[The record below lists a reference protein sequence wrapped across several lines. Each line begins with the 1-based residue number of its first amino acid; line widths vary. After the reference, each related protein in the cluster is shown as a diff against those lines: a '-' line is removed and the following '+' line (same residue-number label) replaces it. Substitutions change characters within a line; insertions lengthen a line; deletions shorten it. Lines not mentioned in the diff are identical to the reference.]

1 MMPKSIDEI
10 KEEIKEDI
18 DEVVVSFKDYQKDG
32 FNLGEIAKFVFEA
45 GTKLM
50 EAVESVQDITG
61 AQKKEVVKST
71 IKDIYKKI
79 DPDIPWIPEPFE
91 TMLENILLDK
101 ALDAFIDVIV
111 AKFHEK
117 GVFAHSG

>member
-1 MMPKSIDEI
+1 MPKSIDEI
-10 KEEIKEDI
+10 KEEIKKDI
-18 DEVVVSFKDYQKDG
+18 EEVVESFKEYQKDG

-50 EAVESVQDITG
+50 EAVESVEDITG
-61 AQKKEVVKST
+61 AQKKEVVKSA
-71 IKDIYKKI
+71 IKDVYKKV

-111 AKFHEK
+111 DKFHEK